1 MRKELGAAG
10 EGDFDRMLRGELIV
24 PPEGAFGAC
33 FTRHAATHPR
43 PELGMSE
50 DSFLVAPYTV
60 TGLAPDSAAARAGLK
75 EGDAIVSFTGV
86 TPRVAHSAANVIVG
100 PTVNIVVERE
110 GRPRLFSFPTAGAPM
125 VEYSWTLRPQ
135 WPGACLL

>member
-1 MRKELGAAG
+1 
-10 EGDFDRMLRGELIV
+10 MLRGDLIV
-24 PPEGAFGAC
+24 PPEGAFGGC

-60 TGLAPDSAAARAGLK
+60 TGLAPDSAAARSGLR

-86 TPRVAHSAANVIVG
+86 SPRVAHSAANVSVG
-100 PTVNIVVERE
+100 PMVEIVVERE
-110 GRPRLFSFPTAGAPM
+110 GKPQLFSFATAGAPM
-125 VEYSWTLRPQ
+125 VEYGWTLKPKRPA
-135 WPGACLL
+135 ACVL